1 MISRLMISACRND
14 PLVSLNYAVF
24 LYNTGDK
31 ASAARQF
38 HNFEKR
44 LHAAAN
50 KDVDPEVTRCDVL
63 LQRSVFFAFL
73 KFYPFYAS
81 MLISAIHRCAYVLS
95 EVCLTVGNQVS
106 G

>member
-1 MISRLMISACRND
+1 MIRRLMISACRND

-38 HNFEKR
+38 HNCEKR

-63 LQRSVFFAFL
+63 QRSVFFLHF
-73 KFYPFYAS
+73 
-81 MLISAIHRCAYVLS
+81 
-95 EVCLTVGNQVS
+95 
-106 G
+106 